1 MPFYRYSLWDG
12 TQQIFPIHEEDLMEQ
27 LSDELVTHG
36 DIANALKAMAQNG
49 LRGKFNENT
58 PGIQDMLQRLRSMK
72 QQALDKYNLDHILDD
87 ITQRLNDIVQAE
99 RRGIDKRLAAARSRL
114 LPPTDED
121 ETPSTLMREGSDGG
135 RSPLPLDRR
144 GTPRSS
150 SYQGAENGS
159 VPTREESERL
169 LQRLEEIAH
178 KSQEFLDN
186 LPKQLAQ
193 TIEHLKEYEF
203 MDDGARAMFD
213 DLLKSLQRQVL
224 DSSFRNLSQSL
235 GSMNPGQ
242 LDSLKDMLREL
253 NLLLEEHLSRG
264 ESESHPLFDRFMQ
277 KYGKLFGAGPPASVD
292 ELVESLHQQMAL
304 MDSLMKSL
312 SPELQREL
320 REALDSVFRDEAL
333 KGELARFASNLDR
346 MSPGDTLSDGFHFRG
361 DDPLGLGEVLEIIR
375 YLQKIEELE
384 RRMSM
389 DQQGD
394 FLDNVEPELVRE
406 LLGEKS
412 YQEIGRLRRIAEVL
426 EDAGYIQRVG
436 SRLELTPKGI
446 RKIGHRALREIFSYI
461 RKDRLGSHLSNNMG
475 AGSEHSEDTKKY
487 EYGDPFDLHVRRSLM
502 NAIQRSKAEGS
513 MLAPGSPVRM
523 APEDFEIRR
532 TELTSQ
538 ATTVMML
545 DLSLSM
551 AMRGNFVAAKK
562 VALALD
568 DLIRTQFPKDSLH
581 IVGFST
587 YAREVKPDKLAYL
600 SWDEFDPYTNIQHGL
615 VMARKLLSKA
625 QGCTKQI
632 VMISDGE
639 PTAHI
644 EDGQI
649 FLQYPPSPR
658 TIQETLKE
666 VKRCTRQ
673 DIRITTFMLERSPY
687 LIEFVGKMTRIN
699 RGRVFYTSPDKLGEY
714 ILVDYLTN
722 RRKQLV

>member
-12 TQQIFPIHEEDLMEQ
+12 TQQIFPIHEEDLMGQ

-36 DIANALKAMAQNG
+36 DIAKALKSMAQKG
-49 LRGKFNENT
+49 LRGKFNENNS
-58 PGIQDMLQRLRSMK
+58 GIQDMLQRLRSMK

-87 ITQRLNDIVQAE
+87 VTQRLDDIVRAE

-114 LPPTDED
+114 LPPADED
-121 ETPSTLMREGSDGG
+121 ETPS
-135 RSPLPLDRR
+135 P
-144 GTPRSS
+144 S

-178 KSQEFLDN
+178 KSREFLNN
-186 LPKQLAQ
+186 LPEQLAQ
-193 TIEHLKEYEF
+193 VIEQLKEYEF

-224 DSSFRNLSQSL
+224 DSSFRNLSQGL
-235 GSMNPGQ
+235 GSMSASQ

-253 NLLLEEHLSRG
+253 NRLLEEHLSGG
-264 ESESHPLFDRFMQ
+264 ESASRPLFDRLMQ
-277 KYGKLFGAGPPASVD
+277 KYGKLFGDSPPASVE
-292 ELVESLHQQMAL
+292 ELAESLHQQMAR

-312 SPELQREL
+312 SPELRREL
-320 REALDSVFRDEAL
+320 SEALDSVFRDEGL
-333 KGELARFASNLDR
+333 KDELARFASNLER
-346 MSPGDTLSDGFHFRG
+346 MRPGDTLSDGFHFRG
-361 DDPLGLGEVLEIIR
+361 DDPLGLGEALETIQQ
-375 YLQKIEELE
+375 LQNIEELE
-384 RRMSM
+384 RQMSM
-389 DQQGD
+389 DQQGGL
-394 FLDNVEPELVRE
+394 LDNVEPELVRG
-406 LLGEKS
+406 LLGEES
-412 YQEIGRLRRIAEVL
+412 YREIERLRRIAEVL

-436 SRLELTPKGI
+436 SRFEQTPKGI
-446 RKIGHRALREIFSYI
+446 RRIGHRALREIFSYI
-461 RKDRLGSHLSNNMG
+461 RKDRLGSHPSNSTG
-475 AGSEHSEDTKKY
+475 AGSEHTEDTKRY
-487 EYGDPFDLHVRRSLM
+487 EYGDPFDLHIRRSLM

-513 MLAPGSPVRM
+513 MLGPGAPVRM
-523 APEDFEIRR
+523 IAEDFEIRQ

-538 ATTVMML
+538 ATTVLML
-545 DLSLSM
+545 DMSLSM

-568 DLIRTQFPKDSLH
+568 DLIRTQFPKDALH

-639 PTAHI
+639 PTAHM

-658 TIQETLKE
+658 TIRETLKE

-673 DIRITTFMLERSPY
+673 DIKINTFMLERSPY
-687 LIEFVGKMTRIN
+687 LIEFVGQMTRIN

-722 RRKQLV
+722 RRRQLV